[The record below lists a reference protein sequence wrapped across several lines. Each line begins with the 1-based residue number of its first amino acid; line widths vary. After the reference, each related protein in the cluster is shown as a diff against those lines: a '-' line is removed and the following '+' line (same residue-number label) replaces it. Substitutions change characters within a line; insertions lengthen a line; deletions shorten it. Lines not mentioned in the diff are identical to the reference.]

1 MPAKEREGSLPIDA
15 TYAVVRESIG
25 EPLAAL
31 SRGGRAGS
39 LRRLAFVGSEHGV
52 GTTTLATCVALALVR
67 DLGEQALLFEGNWAS
82 PAMAGYLGLTPTPGL
97 TSVLEGEATLEGAMR
112 QSTVKGLRV
121 LTAGECRDSTWEV
134 ERSEVRK
141 VMQEACQQGQFTIV
155 DVPPLVAYPEAL
167 RMLEH
172 VDATVLVLRAGSTSR
187 SQAAAAT
194 RMLEGAGLPI
204 LGTILNRFRPDRFFA
219 SPQHG

>member
-1 MPAKEREGSLPIDA
+1 
-15 TYAVVRESIG
+15 
-25 EPLAAL
+25 
-31 SRGGRAGS
+31 
-39 LRRLAFVGSEHGV
+39 
-52 GTTTLATCVALALVR
+52 
-67 DLGEQALLFEGNWAS
+67 
-82 PAMAGYLGLTPTPGL
+82 
-97 TSVLEGEATLEGAMR
+97 MR

-121 LTAGECRDSTWEV
+121 LTAGERRDSTWEV